1 MIGSSVPEGS
11 GASKLVQLISELG
24 YNDYDRFEL
33 ATVITPAPA
42 LVIRIDNM
50 AVDLDASDVIIAQ
63 SLTDYTRKITIA
75 SASITN
81 ADMDVK
87 GALIAGDRVIVA
99 SMNGGQSYVI
109 LDRAVIL

>member
-1 MIGSSVPEGS
+1 MNGEAIHGT
-11 GASKLVQLISELG
+11 GASKLAQAIRRGG

-33 ATVITPAPA
+33 ATVIAPAPA
-42 LVIRIDNM
+42 LVIRVDNM
-50 AVDLDASDVIIAQ
+50 AVDLDASDVVVAQ
-63 SLTDYTRKITIA
+63 SLTDYTRKVTIA

-87 GALIAGDRVIVA
+87 GALIAGERVIVA